1 MLYDGWT
8 MEKERR
14 TRGNRIGVTSAR
26 LHSSKRKIDL
36 MRGARPAR
44 FTRSGKISRLRLPN
58 CDTYYAFVIFFFL
71 LFFVLLFSNSAF
83 RFLLFS
89 LDVHVSR
96 HIWWFSLWRGG
107 GSFDQKTGVASNK
120 NGKKTIIRFQFFWI
134 VSFFFISPHF
144 FLFFFFISNSVTS
157 IVSFP
162 LRTSTSICQTVI
174 AITARMICGANCC
187 LKIIFLLVHDNVSLI
202 KYRGVY

>member
-58 CDTYYAFVIFFFL
+58 CDTYYAFVIFFFSS
-71 LFFVLLFSNSAF
+71 FSFSSSRIL
-83 RFLLFS
+83 RF
-89 LDVHVSR
+89 
-96 HIWWFSLWRGG
+96 
-107 GSFDQKTGVASNK
+107 
-120 NGKKTIIRFQFFWI
+120 
-134 VSFFFISPHF
+134 VSFFFPWMCTFHG
-144 FLFFFFISNSVTS
+144 TS
-157 IVSFP
+157 DDSRSGGVAE
-162 LRTSTSICQTVI
+162 V
-174 AITARMICGANCC
+174 
-187 LKIIFLLVHDNVSLI
+187 LI
-202 KYRGVY
+202 KKRASLPIKMGKKQLFVFNFFG

>member
-44 FTRSGKISRLRLPN
+44 FTRSGKISRLPN

-144 FLFFFFISNSVTS
+144 FLFFF
-157 IVSFP
+157 
-162 LRTSTSICQTVI
+162 L
-174 AITARMICGANCC
+174 
-187 LKIIFLLVHDNVSLI
+187 SLI
-202 KYRGVY
+202 PLLLSFHFRYVRLRRFVKR

>member
-1 MLYDGWT
+1 

-44 FTRSGKISRLRLPN
+44 FTRSEKISRLRLPN
-58 CDTYYAFVIFFFL
+58 CDTYYAFVIFFFSSFSFSSSRIL
-71 LFFVLLFSNSAF
+71 RFVSFFFPWMCTFHGTS
-83 RFLLFS
+83 
-89 LDVHVSR
+89 DDSR
-96 HIWWFSLWRGG
+96 SG
-107 GSFDQKTGVASNK
+107 GSFDQKTRVASNK